1 MAEIV
6 EADAGPLIAL
16 GRLDKLSLLGV
27 VFDGTIVP
35 QAVYEG
41 TQAPRTRTALA
52 AAGHDAIWTG
62 DWTPDPGDEAI
73 LEFAQRESRI
83 LITLDK
89 DFGEL
94 AVVFGSR
101 IAESSG
107 SSISIRRAR
116 RRSARMSLPG
126 MAPSWPPGQS

>member
-1 MAEIV
+1 LKL
-6 EADAGPLIAL
+6 PL
-16 GRLDKLSLLGV
+16 DTCVS
-27 VFDGTIVP
+27 
-35 QAVYEG
+35 
-41 TQAPRTRTALA
+41 PRIRDALA

-94 AVVFGSR
+94 AVAFGKPHSGIVRLVDLHPSRHAAICEEVFARYGSELVSGAIVTVTADR
-101 IAESSG
+101 TRLRPPDIDESPAG
-107 SSISIRRAR
+107 
-116 RRSARMSLPG
+116 
-126 MAPSWPPGQS
+126 